1 MSATPSLLLPER
13 QRRLLG
19 FMGIELYVQRGARG
33 APDAATPAA
42 EPRAGAPYSRRA
54 PAPAEPMP
62 QLLLRL
68 DGDARALVARHGRLI
83 DHVVAALGV
92 ERAKVRI
99 DHGGDVPATVPL
111 LCLGGAPGGHPRAIL
126 GPPLAT
132 LAASGPAKA
141 ALWRALRRARAGI
154 GEA

>member
-1 MSATPSLLLPER
+1 MSATPSMLLPER

-19 FMGIELYVQRGARG
+19 FMGIELYERRGARK
-33 APDAATPAA
+33 APDAAAQAPMRHADTPAA
-42 EPRAGAPYSRRA
+42 RRA
-54 PAPAEPMP
+54 PAPTEALP
-62 QLLLRL
+62 LLVLRL
-68 DGDARALVARHGRLI
+68 DGNARELVGRHGRLI

-92 ERAKVRI
+92 DRAKVRI
-99 DHGGDVPATVPL
+99 DHGGDAPASVPL

-141 ALWRALRRARAGI
+141 ALWRALRRARADI
-154 GEA
+154 GSR